1 MAYNVR
7 KFLTRGHINNLRLG
21 FFTLFLG
28 EGENGQVVGER
39 EGTWG
44 LEWKGERRGVEQGIG
59 RQAIY
64 CRTTDFLR
72 TSSPTKDIWKALYS
86 GCCLLLYAETLKTR
100 TNMSQTR
107 PPFSMEET
115 GGTDNTDDTVD
126 TVDTDDTD
134 GTDDTDVTGDSAD
147 KEYLDNTD
155 DTNDTFG
162 IILGYVWDTFG
173 ILFGYFWDTFGY
185 YLDTF
190 WNFMGYFSD
199 TFEIPLGGLLV
210 HFGILFEYL
219 FIAFWILYSTFS
231 TLL

>member
-28 EGENGQVVGER
+28 EGENGQVGGER

-44 LEWKGERRGVEQGIG
+44 LEWKGEKRGVEQGIG

-64 CRTTDFLR
+64 CRTPDFLR

-115 GGTDNTDDTVD
+115 DDTDDTDNTDNTVDTVD

-134 GTDDTDVTGDSAD
+134 DTDGTDDTGDTGDSAD
-147 KEYLDNTD
+147 KEYLDDTD
-155 DTNDTFG
+155 DTNDTLR
-162 IILGYVWDTFG
+162 IILG
-173 ILFGYFWDTFGY
+173 
-185 YLDTF
+185 
-190 WNFMGYFSD
+190 
-199 TFEIPLGGLLV
+199 
-210 HFGILFEYL
+210 
-219 FIAFWILYSTFS
+219 
-231 TLL
+231 